1 MKTRNIKLVTFGF
14 AAMLLASCSDSN
26 ESPLS
31 PSTPQDVVGKE
42 VTSITDAQVLASRV
56 YNFKVS
62 AASRAADVPQASMGD
77 VYNMPEKPNVPADAI
92 EIVEAWNPEG
102 KPYST
107 TNLQAGKSYL
117 VKKGMHLKSSLNL
130 NGATLYVEGE
140 LTIDNFWGNSN
151 GKLIDNIWVTSNGK
165 LIVLGGTVNIIG
177 DNNQNDGN
185 VFRSTGVNL
194 YNYDGKITYNNSSSS
209 DFYVSSNDEFYTN
222 TDLDLN
228 GKALRVQGKFYA
240 GGKVTCPDLKSEKGA
255 IVNIQGGTEGLE
267 NTDVKL
273 DGIVN
278 IDGHAKFKSLTFV
291 NSGQLY
297 CCSLEIPGDLILKG
311 GDGAGSALH
320 TNYIKAKNITIESS
334 TNIYLVNNST
344 IECEGT
350 LTTNKNGSGSVILQ
364 GKNAKALIKANEIKY
379 NGSGSPESL
388 MDCYIFHAANDGGE
402 FYIDVN
408 KMNNSVGDHYAFGD
422 CHFPNAGAA
431 HNYKN
436 NSNPVVAKPA
446 ECGYTLEPEDPTP
459 GKRIDEVGEIGYDHT
474 HDISATCIQEYNGK
488 LYMSYHTRGKG
499 HGGCIEVFET
509 DANKQTKLLQYLQDK
524 DNTMDFNHL
533 MIDSKSSTP
542 NLYVVGNYAYH
553 NEAGKQTEANGLMAR
568 IGINSS
574 GLLDTDVKNIG
585 DAFVNPLIIVP
596 LDQTTQSSSLDENA
610 IIRDGDKLLITST
623 RGYEVYDPNTLE
635 LLNSKPT
642 PGKAKHIAINGNEI
656 AALYYTTRPSDPD
669 AAVDAKLDLF
679 DAGANIATATPKKT
693 IDIASIT
700 PNNGKNTIAI
710 DGENIYVCRSA
721 NGLTCYDKKG
731 TEKWTWQAPLTAS
744 TKKPQGYANGVT
756 YDNNYVYLACGGYG
770 LVVLDKNEM
779 EKGKPKVVAKTR
791 VTGVVDETT
800 GKISW
805 NSANYVKLY
814 NGLIYVAYG
823 KNRLKIYQLVDKNA
837 SGAGTSY
844 ETEKKQTKK

>member
-1 MKTRNIKLVTFGF
+1 MKAINIKLASFTF

-42 VTSITDAQVLASRV
+42 VTSITDAQTLASRV

-62 AASRAADVPQASMGD
+62 ATSRAADVPQASMGD
-77 VYNMPEKPNVPADAI
+77 VYNMPAKPSVPANAT
-92 EIVEAWNPEG
+92 EIASNNQYPLNGTQGLNGSKV
-102 KPYST
+102 Y
-107 TNLQAGKSYL
+107 
-117 VKKGMHLKSSLNL
+117 VIKKGTTITSGLNL

-140 LTIDNFWGNSN
+140 LTINNCWNN
-151 GKLIDNIWVTSNGK
+151 NYGK
-165 LIVLGGTVNIIG
+165 LIVLGGTVNIKPTDG
-177 DNNQNDGN
+177 DNNKDGN
-185 VFRSTGVNL
+185 IFLSTCVKL
-194 YNYDGKITYNNSSSS
+194 YNYDGKITYNNSSAS
-209 DFYVSSNDEFYTN
+209 DFYVSPNDEFYTN
-222 TDLDLN
+222 TDLNLN

-240 GGKVTCPDLKSEKGA
+240 GGKVTCPDLKSQKGA

-278 IDGHAKFKSLTFV
+278 IDGHAKFKSLTFE

-364 GKNAKALIKANEIKY
+364 GKDAKALIKANEIKY
-379 NGSGSPESL
+379 NGSGSPMSL
-388 MDCYIFHAANDGGE
+388 MDCYIFQAANDGGE

-408 KMNNSVGDHYAFGD
+408 KMNNSAGDHYAFSD

-446 ECGYTLEPEDPTP
+446 KCGYTLEPEDPTP

-721 NGLTCYDKKG
+721 NGLTCYDKNG

-791 VTGVVDETT
+791 VTGVADETT

-844 ETEKKQTKK
+844 ETDKKQTKK

>member
-1 MKTRNIKLVTFGF
+1 MKAINIKLASFTF
-14 AAMLLASCSDSN
+14 AALLLTSCSDSEN
-26 ESPLS
+26 GIT
-31 PSTPQDVVGKE
+31 TPDTTQDIVGKE
-42 VTSITDAQVLASRV
+42 VVSITDAQALASRV
-56 YNFKVS
+56 YNFKRPS
-62 AASRAADVPQASMGD
+62 ATRAAGVTSANLNQAYTMEAEPTGLDFAKMEKMSNYQPYNLPANTDMYIAPGETIAFNQNYHLNGNTIYVAGTYECNATWTEGNYTIVVLKGGTLKWTGGNIFPNQNGGKILCYGNFECNADLEVQNRGIFKIAGD
-77 VYNMPEKPNVPADAI
+77 
-92 EIVEAWNPEG
+92 
-102 KPYST
+102 
-107 TNLQAGKSYL
+107 
-117 VKKGMHLKSSLNL
+117 LNL
-130 NGATLYVEGE
+130 KGHTFRVNNANVYIG
-140 LTIDNFWGNSN
+140 
-151 GKLIDNIWVTSNGK
+151 GKLICNEFK
-165 LIVLGGTVNIIG
+165 
-177 DNNQNDGN
+177 NQANA
-185 VFRSTGVNL
+185 
-194 YNYDGKITYNNSSSS
+194 
-209 DFYVSSNDEFYTN
+209 YT
-222 TDLDLN
+222 
-228 GKALRVQGKFYA
+228 
-240 GGKVTCPDLKSEKGA
+240 
-255 IVNIQGGTEGLE
+255 NIQGGIEGIE
-267 NTDVKL
+267 DKPVEL
-273 DGIVN
+273 DGVVN
-278 IDGHAKFKSLTFV
+278 VDGKFKTKDLYLIG
-291 NSGQLY
+291 NGQLY
-297 CCSLEIPGDLILKG
+297 CCSLELTGDFKSMG

-320 TNYIKAKNITIESS
+320 TSYLKAKNLLLASS
-334 TNIYLVNNST
+334 NNIYLVNNSS
-344 IECEGT
+344 IEVEGT
-350 LTTNKNGSGSVILQ
+350 LQCNKNASAMIFLQ
-364 GKNAKALIKANEIKY
+364 GVNSKAYIKANVIKF
-379 NGSGSPESL
+379 NGSGSPATL
-388 MDCYIFHAANDGGE
+388 NDCYMFNAMDTGGE
-402 FYIDVN
+402 YYIDADHFDN
-408 KMNNSVGDHYAFGD
+408 SAPEGGNLAFSDIQFQGSGKAHNFRNNSA
-422 CHFPNAGAA
+422 
-431 HNYKN
+431 
-436 NSNPVVAKPA
+436 PVTLVKA
-446 ECGYTLEPEDPTP
+446 ECGYTLNPDVPTP
-459 GKRIDEVGEIGYDHT
+459 PHIDEVGEILYDHT

-710 DGENIYVCRSA
+710 DGENIYVCRCA
-721 NGLTCYDKKG
+721 NGLTCYDKNG

-791 VTGVVDETT
+791 VTGVADETT

-844 ETEKKQTKK
+844 ETDKKQTKK

>member
-1 MKTRNIKLVTFGF
+1 MKAINIKLASFTF
-14 AAMLLASCSDSN
+14 AAMLLTSCSDSN

-42 VTSITDAQVLASRV
+42 VTSITDAQTLASRV

-62 AASRAADVPQASMGD
+62 ATSRAVDVPQASMGD
-77 VYNMPEKPNVPADAI
+77 VYNMPKKPEVPADAI
-92 EIVEAWNPEG
+92 EIVEGGDPTA
-102 KPYST
+102 
-107 TNLQAGKSYL
+107 NLQAGKSYL
-117 VKKGMHLKSSLNL
+117 VKKGMHLTSPLNL
-130 NGATLYVEGE
+130 KGATLYVEGE
-140 LTIDNFWGNSN
+140 LTINNFWEN
-151 GKLIDNIWVTSNGK
+151 SNGK
-165 LIVLGGTVNIIG
+165 LIVLGGTVNI
-177 DNNQNDGN
+177 NSNQNDGN
-185 VFRSTGVNL
+185 AFLSSGVKL

-209 DFYVSSNDEFYTN
+209 DFFISDKDEFYTN
-222 TDLDLN
+222 TDLNLN
-228 GKALRVQGKFYA
+228 GKALKVQGKFYA
-240 GGKVTCPDLKSEKGA
+240 GGKVITSDLKSLNGA

-278 IDGHAKFKSLTFV
+278 IDGHAKFKSLTFE
-291 NSGQLY
+291 NRGQLY

-320 TNYIKAKNITIESS
+320 TNYIKAKNITIMSS

-344 IECEGT
+344 IECDGT
-350 LTTNKNGSGSVILQ
+350 LTTTKNGSGSVILQ
-364 GKNAKALIKANEIKY
+364 GKDAKALIKANEIKY
-379 NGSGSPESL
+379 NGKGSPMSL
-388 MDCYIFHAANDGGE
+388 MDCYIFQAANDGGE

-408 KMNNSVGDHYAFGD
+408 KMNNSAPNGDHYAFSD

-446 ECGYTLEPEDPTP
+446 KCGYTLEPEDPTP

-710 DGENIYVCRSA
+710 DGENIYVCRCA
-721 NGLTCYDKKG
+721 NGLTCYDKNG

-791 VTGVVDETT
+791 VTGVADETT

-844 ETEKKQTKK
+844 ETDKKQTKK

>member
-1 MKTRNIKLVTFGF
+1 MKAINIKLASFTF
-14 AAMLLASCSDSN
+14 AAMLLASCSDSEN
-26 ESPLS
+26 GIT
-31 PSTPQDVVGKE
+31 TPDTTQDIVGKE
-42 VTSITDAQVLASRV
+42 VVSITDAQALASRV
-56 YNFKVS
+56 YNFKRDNT
-62 AASRAADVPQASMGD
+62 SRAAGVTEANLGD
-77 VYNMPEKPNVPADAI
+77 VYNMPAKPSVPANAT
-92 EIVEAWNPEG
+92 EIASNNQYPLNGTQGLDGSKV
-102 KPYST
+102 Y
-107 TNLQAGKSYL
+107 
-117 VKKGMHLKSSLNL
+117 VIKKGTTITSGLNL

-140 LTIDNFWGNSN
+140 LTINNCWAN
-151 GKLIDNIWVTSNGK
+151 SNGK
-165 LIVLGGTVNIIG
+165 LIVLGGTVNINTTSG
-177 DNNQNDGN
+177 NDDGN
-185 VFRSTGVNL
+185 IFLSSQVKL
-194 YNYDGKITYNNSSSS
+194 YNYDGKITYNNSKAS
-209 DFYVSSNDEFYTN
+209 DFYVSPNDEFYTN
-222 TDLDLN
+222 TDLNLN

-278 IDGHAKFKSLTFV
+278 IDGHAKFKSLTFD

-297 CCSLEIPGDLILKG
+297 CCSLEIPGDLILQG

-320 TNYIKAKNITIESS
+320 ANYIKAKNITIKSS

-388 MDCYIFHAANDGGE
+388 MDCYIFHAENDGGE
-402 FYIDVN
+402 FYIDVK
-408 KMNNSVGDHYAFGD
+408 KMNNSAPGGDNYLFSD
-422 CHFPNAGAA
+422 CHFPNAGSA
-431 HNYKN
+431 HNFSN

-446 ECGYTLEPEDPTP
+446 ECGYTLEPENPTP

-635 LLNSKPT
+635 LLETKKT
-642 PGKAKHIAINGNEI
+642 PGKAKHIAASGNEI
-656 AALYYTTRPSDPD
+656 AALYYTKQVSQKGNVNEELNGRIE
-669 AAVDAKLDLF
+669 LF
-679 DAGANIATATPKKT
+679 NSGDDIATATPKKS
-693 IDIASIT
+693 IEVGGIT

-710 DGENIYVCRSA
+710 DGDNIYVCRSA
-721 NGLTCYDKKG
+721 NGLSCFDKNG
-731 TEKWTWQAPLTAS
+731 TEKWTWQAPLTAT

-756 YDNNYVYLACGGYG
+756 YDNNYIYLACGGYG
-770 LVVLDKNEM
+770 LVILDKNEM

-791 VTGVVDETT
+791 VTGVVDEST
-800 GKISW
+800 GKVSW
-805 NSANYVKLY
+805 NSANYVTLY

-837 SGAGTSY
+837 SGSDTSY
-844 ETEKKQTKK
+844 ETNKKKTTK

>member
-1 MKTRNIKLVTFGF
+1 MKAINIKLASFTF

-42 VTSITDAQVLASRV
+42 VTSITDAQTLASRV

-62 AASRAADVPQASMGD
+62 ATSRAADVPQASMGD

-92 EIVEAWNPEG
+92 EIASNNQYPLNGTQGLNGSKV
-102 KPYST
+102 Y
-107 TNLQAGKSYL
+107 
-117 VKKGMHLKSSLNL
+117 VIKKGTTITSGLNL

-140 LTIDNFWGNSN
+140 LTINNCWTN
-151 GKLIDNIWVTSNGK
+151 SNGK
-165 LIVLGGTVNIIG
+165 LIVLGGTVNINTTSG
-177 DNNQNDGN
+177 NDDGN
-185 VFRSTGVNL
+185 IFLSSQVKL
-194 YNYDGKITYNNSSSS
+194 YNYDGKITYNNSKAS
-209 DFYVSSNDEFYTN
+209 DFYVSPNDEFYTN

-240 GGKVTCPDLKSEKGA
+240 GGKVITSDLKSLKGA

-278 IDGHAKFKSLTFV
+278 IDGHAKFKSLTFE

-320 TNYIKAKNITIESS
+320 TNYIKAKNITIMSS

-350 LTTNKNGSGSVILQ
+350 LTTNKNGRGSVILQ
-364 GKNAKALIKANEIKY
+364 GKDAKALIKANEIKY
-379 NGSGSPESL
+379 NGSGSPMSL
-388 MDCYIFHAANDGGE
+388 MDCYIFQAKNDGGE
-402 FYIDVN
+402 FYIDVK
-408 KMNNSVGDHYAFGD
+408 KMNNSAPGGDNYLFSN
-422 CHFPNAGAA
+422 CNFPNAGKA
-431 HNYKN
+431 HNFSN

-635 LLNSKPT
+635 LINSKPT

-656 AALYYTTRPSDPD
+656 AALYYTTSPSDPD

-710 DGENIYVCRSA
+710 DGENIYVCRCA

-823 KNRLKIYQLVDKNA
+823 KNRLKIYQLLDK
-837 SGAGTSY
+837 
-844 ETEKKQTKK
+844 KRIWCRHKL

>member
-1 MKTRNIKLVTFGF
+1 MKAINIKLASFTF
-14 AAMLLASCSDSN
+14 AAMLLTSCSDSN

-42 VTSITDAQVLASRV
+42 VTSITDAQTLASRV

-62 AASRAADVPQASMGD
+62 ATSRAVDVPQASMGD
-77 VYNMPEKPNVPADAI
+77 VYNMPKKPEVPADAI
-92 EIVEAWNPEG
+92 EIVEGWNPEG

-117 VKKGMHLKSSLNL
+117 VKKGMHLTSSLNL

-140 LTIDNFWGNSN
+140 LTIDNFWAN
-151 GKLIDNIWVTSNGK
+151 SNGK
-165 LIVLGGTVNIIG
+165 LIVLGGTVNI
-177 DNNQNDGN
+177 NRNQNDGN
-185 VFRSTGVNL
+185 AFLSSGVKL

-209 DFYVSSNDEFYTN
+209 DFFISASDEFYTN
-222 TDLDLN
+222 TDLNLN
-228 GKALRVQGKFYA
+228 GKALKVQGKFYA
-240 GGKVTCPDLKSEKGA
+240 GGKVITSDLKSLNGA

-278 IDGHAKFKSLTFV
+278 IDGHAKFKSLTFE
-291 NSGQLY
+291 NRGQLY

-320 TNYIKAKNITIESS
+320 TNYIKAKNITIMSS

-364 GKNAKALIKANEIKY
+364 GKDAKALIKANEIKY
-379 NGSGSPESL
+379 NGYGSPLSL
-388 MDCYIFHAANDGGE
+388 MDCYIFQAENDGGE
-402 FYIDVN
+402 FYIDVK
-408 KMNNSVGDHYAFGD
+408 KMNNSAPGGDNYLFSD
-422 CHFPNAGAA
+422 CNFPNAGKA
-431 HNYKN
+431 HNFSN

-488 LYMSYHTRGKG
+488 LYMSYHTNGNG

-656 AALYYTTRPSDPD
+656 AALYYTTRPSDRY

-710 DGENIYVCRSA
+710 DGENIYVCRCA
-721 NGLTCYDKKG
+721 NGLTCYDKNG

-791 VTGVVDETT
+791 VTGVADETT

-844 ETEKKQTKK
+844 ETDKKQTKK

>member
-1 MKTRNIKLVTFGF
+1 MKAINIKLASFTF

-42 VTSITDAQVLASRV
+42 VTSITDAQTLASRV

-62 AASRAADVPQASMGD
+62 ATSRAADVPQASMGD

-92 EIVEAWNPEG
+92 EIASNNQYPLNGTQGLNGSKV
-102 KPYST
+102 Y
-107 TNLQAGKSYL
+107 
-117 VKKGMHLKSSLNL
+117 VIKKGTTITSGLNL

-140 LTIDNFWGNSN
+140 LTINNCWTN
-151 GKLIDNIWVTSNGK
+151 SNGK
-165 LIVLGGTVNIIG
+165 LIVLGGTVNINTTSG
-177 DNNQNDGN
+177 NDDGN
-185 VFRSTGVNL
+185 IFLSSQVKL
-194 YNYDGKITYNNSSSS
+194 YNYDGKITYNNSKAS
-209 DFYVSSNDEFYTN
+209 DFYVSPNDEFYTN

-255 IVNIQGGTEGLE
+255 IVNIQGGTEDLE

-278 IDGHAKFKSLTFV
+278 IDGHAKFKSLTLD

-297 CCSLEIPGDLILKG
+297 CCSLEIIPGDLILQG

-320 TNYIKAKNITIESS
+320 TNYIKAKNITIKSS

-408 KMNNSVGDHYAFGD
+408 KMNNSAPNGDHYAFGD

-656 AALYYTTRPSDPD
+656 AALYYTTRPSDKD

>member
-1 MKTRNIKLVTFGF
+1 MKAINIKLASFTF

-42 VTSITDAQVLASRV
+42 VTSITDAQTLASRV

-62 AASRAADVPQASMGD
+62 ATSRAADVPQASMGD
-77 VYNMPEKPNVPADAI
+77 VYNMPAKPSVPANAT
-92 EIVEAWNPEG
+92 EIASNNQYPLNGTQGLNGSKV
-102 KPYST
+102 Y
-107 TNLQAGKSYL
+107 
-117 VKKGMHLKSSLNL
+117 VIKKGTTITSGLNL

-140 LTIDNFWGNSN
+140 LTINNCWNN
-151 GKLIDNIWVTSNGK
+151 NYGK
-165 LIVLGGTVNIIG
+165 LIVLGGTVNIKPTDG
-177 DNNQNDGN
+177 DNNKDGN
-185 VFRSTGVNL
+185 IFLSTCVKL
-194 YNYDGKITYNNSSSS
+194 YNYDGKITYNNSSAS
-209 DFYVSSNDEFYTN
+209 DFYVSPYDEFYTN
-222 TDLDLN
+222 TDLNLN

-669 AAVDAKLDLF
+669 SAVDAKLDLF

-721 NGLTCYDKKG
+721 NGLTCYDKNG

-791 VTGVVDETT
+791 VTGVADETT

-844 ETEKKQTKK
+844 ETDKKQTKK

>member
-117 VKKGMHLKSSLNL
+117 VKKGIHLTSGLNL

-140 LTIDNFWGNSN
+140 LTIDNCWAN
-151 GKLIDNIWVTSNGK
+151 SNGK
-165 LIVLGGTVNIIG
+165 LIVLGGTVNINTTSG
-177 DNNQNDGN
+177 NDDGN
-185 VFRSTGVNL
+185 IFLSSQVKL
-194 YNYDGKITYNNSSSS
+194 YNYDGKITYNNSKAS
-209 DFYVSSNDEFYTN
+209 DFYVSPNDEFYTN

-278 IDGHAKFKSLTFV
+278 IDGDAKFKSLTFD

-320 TNYIKAKNITIESS
+320 TNYIKAKNITIKSS

-402 FYIDVN
+402 FYIDEQGLN
-408 KMNNSVGDHYAFGD
+408 DAVG
-422 CHFPNAGAA
+422 
-431 HNYKN
+431 
-436 NSNPVVAKPA
+436 
-446 ECGYTLEPEDPTP
+446 LE
-459 GKRIDEVGEIGYDHT
+459 
-474 HDISATCIQEYNGK
+474 
-488 LYMSYHTRGKG
+488 
-499 HGGCIEVFET
+499 
-509 DANKQTKLLQYLQDK
+509 
-524 DNTMDFNHL
+524 
-533 MIDSKSSTP
+533 
-542 NLYVVGNYAYH
+542 
-553 NEAGKQTEANGLMAR
+553 
-568 IGINSS
+568 
-574 GLLDTDVKNIG
+574 
-585 DAFVNPLIIVP
+585 
-596 LDQTTQSSSLDENA
+596 
-610 IIRDGDKLLITST
+610 
-623 RGYEVYDPNTLE
+623 
-635 LLNSKPT
+635 
-642 PGKAKHIAINGNEI
+642 
-656 AALYYTTRPSDPD
+656 
-669 AAVDAKLDLF
+669 
-679 DAGANIATATPKKT
+679 
-693 IDIASIT
+693 
-700 PNNGKNTIAI
+700 
-710 DGENIYVCRSA
+710 
-721 NGLTCYDKKG
+721 
-731 TEKWTWQAPLTAS
+731 
-744 TKKPQGYANGVT
+744 
-756 YDNNYVYLACGGYG
+756 
-770 LVVLDKNEM
+770 LVVLKDQPEDGKQIYAVYPFKMVGHEGNNFTFEAEIEPINAGSFKTGVRMYPKNE
-779 EKGKPKVVAKTR
+779 KLPHR
-791 VTGVVDETT
+791 QDFC
-800 GKISW
+800 
-805 NSANYVKLY
+805 YVKWL
-814 NGLIYVAYG
+814 
-823 KNRLKIYQLVDKNA
+823 D
-837 SGAGTSY
+837 
-844 ETEKKQTKK
+844 

>member
-1 MKTRNIKLVTFGF
+1 MKAINIKLASFTF
-14 AAMLLASCSDSN
+14 AAMLLASCSDSEN
-26 ESPLS
+26 GIT
-31 PSTPQDVVGKE
+31 TPDTTQDIVGKE
-42 VTSITDAQVLASRV
+42 VVSITDAQALASRV
-56 YNFKVS
+56 YNFKRDNT
-62 AASRAADVPQASMGD
+62 SRAAGVTEANLGD
-77 VYNMPEKPNVPADAI
+77 VYNMPAKPSVPANAT
-92 EIVEAWNPEG
+92 EIASNNQYPLNGTQGLNSSKV
-102 KPYST
+102 Y
-107 TNLQAGKSYL
+107 
-117 VKKGMHLKSSLNL
+117 VIKKGTTITSGLNL

-140 LTIDNFWGNSN
+140 LTIDNCWGN
-151 GKLIDNIWVTSNGK
+151 SNGK
-165 LIVLGGTVNIIG
+165 LIVLGGTVNINAISG
-177 DNNQNDGN
+177 NTDGN
-185 VFRSTGVNL
+185 IFLSTCVKL

-209 DFYVSSNDEFYTN
+209 DFFISANDEFYTN

-228 GKALRVQGKFYA
+228 GKALKVQGKFYA
-240 GGKVTCPDLKSEKGA
+240 GGKVTTSDLKSLKGA

-278 IDGHAKFKSLTFV
+278 IDGDAKFKSLTFD

-297 CCSLEIPGDLILKG
+297 CCSLEIPGDLIL

-320 TNYIKAKNITIESS
+320 TNYIKAKNITIMSS

-379 NGSGSPESL
+379 NGIGSPESL

-408 KMNNSVGDHYAFGD
+408 KMNNSAPNGDHYAFSD

-446 ECGYTLEPEDPTP
+446 KCGYTLEPEDPTP

-656 AALYYTTRPSDPD
+656 AALYYTTSPRDPD

-721 NGLTCYDKKG
+721 NGLTCYDKNG

-844 ETEKKQTKK
+844 ETDKKQTKK

>member
-1 MKTRNIKLVTFGF
+1 MKAINIKLASFTF
-14 AAMLLASCSDSN
+14 AAMLLTSCSDSN

-77 VYNMPEKPNVPADAI
+77 VYNMPAKPSVPANAT
-92 EIVEAWNPEG
+92 EIASNNQYPLNGTQGLNGSKV
-102 KPYST
+102 Y
-107 TNLQAGKSYL
+107 
-117 VKKGMHLKSSLNL
+117 VIKKGTTITSGLNL

-140 LTIDNFWGNSN
+140 LTINNCWANN
-151 GKLIDNIWVTSNGK
+151 YGK
-165 LIVLGGTVNIIG
+165 LIVLGGTVNIKPTFG
-177 DNNQNDGN
+177 DNNKDGN
-185 VFRSTGVNL
+185 IFLSSCVKL
-194 YNYDGKITYNNSSSS
+194 YNYDGKITYNNSSAS
-209 DFYVSSNDEFYTN
+209 DFYVSPYDEFYTN
-222 TDLDLN
+222 TDLNLN

-240 GGKVTCPDLKSEKGA
+240 GGKVTCPDLKSQKGA

-278 IDGHAKFKSLTFV
+278 IDGHAKFKSLTFE

-710 DGENIYVCRSA
+710 DGENIYVCRCA
-721 NGLTCYDKKG
+721 NGLTCYDKNG

-791 VTGVVDETT
+791 VTGVADETT

-844 ETEKKQTKK
+844 ETDKKQTKK

>member
-1 MKTRNIKLVTFGF
+1 MKAINIKLASFTF
-14 AAMLLASCSDSN
+14 AAMLLASCSDSEN
-26 ESPLS
+26 GIT
-31 PSTPQDVVGKE
+31 TPDTTQDIVGKE
-42 VTSITDAQVLASRV
+42 VVSITDAQALASRV
-56 YNFKVS
+56 YNFKRPS
-62 AASRAADVPQASMGD
+62 ATRAAGVTSANLNQAYTMEAEPTGLDFAKMEKMSNYQPYNLPANTDMYIAPGETIAFNQNYHLNGNTIYVAGTYECNSTWTEGNYTIVVLKGGTLKWTGGNIFPNQNGGKILCYGNFECNADLEVQNSGIFKIAGD
-77 VYNMPEKPNVPADAI
+77 
-92 EIVEAWNPEG
+92 
-102 KPYST
+102 
-107 TNLQAGKSYL
+107 
-117 VKKGMHLKSSLNL
+117 LNL
-130 NGATLYVEGE
+130 KGHTFRVNNASVYIG
-140 LTIDNFWGNSN
+140 
-151 GKLIDNIWVTSNGK
+151 GKLICNEFK
-165 LIVLGGTVNIIG
+165 
-177 DNNQNDGN
+177 NQANA
-185 VFRSTGVNL
+185 
-194 YNYDGKITYNNSSSS
+194 
-209 DFYVSSNDEFYTN
+209 YT
-222 TDLDLN
+222 
-228 GKALRVQGKFYA
+228 
-240 GGKVTCPDLKSEKGA
+240 
-255 IVNIQGGTEGLE
+255 NIQGGIEGIE
-267 NTDVKL
+267 DKPVEL
-273 DGIVN
+273 DGVVN
-278 IDGHAKFKSLTFV
+278 IDGKCKMKDLYLIG
-291 NSGQLY
+291 NGQLY
-297 CCSLEIPGDLILKG
+297 CCSLELTGEFKSLG

-320 TNYIKAKNITIESS
+320 TSYLKAKNLLLASS
-334 TNIYLVNNST
+334 NNIYLVNNSS
-344 IECEGT
+344 IEVEGT
-350 LTTNKNGSGSVILQ
+350 LQCNKNASAMIFLQ
-364 GKNAKALIKANEIKY
+364 GVNSKAYIKANVIKY
-379 NGSGSPESL
+379 NGSGNPASLNDCYMFNAMDTGGEYYIDADHFDNSSPE
-388 MDCYIFHAANDGGE
+388 GGNLAFSDIQFE
-402 FYIDVN
+402 GSGKTHNFR
-408 KMNNSVGDHYAFGD
+408 NNSA
-422 CHFPNAGAA
+422 
-431 HNYKN
+431 
-436 NSNPVVAKPA
+436 PVTLVKA
-446 ECGYTLEPEDPTP
+446 ECGYTLNPDVPTP
-459 GKRIDEVGEIGYDHT
+459 PHIDEIGEVLYDHT

-721 NGLTCYDKKG
+721 NGLTCYDKKNG

>member
-1 MKTRNIKLVTFGF
+1 MKAINVKLASFTF

-42 VTSITDAQVLASRV
+42 VTSITDAQTLASRV

-62 AASRAADVPQASMGD
+62 AASRAAAVPQASMGD

-92 EIVEAWNPEG
+92 EIVEAGNPEG
-102 KPYST
+102 KPCST

-117 VKKGMHLKSSLNL
+117 VKKGTHLTSALQLK
-130 NGATLYVEGE
+130 GATLYVEGE
-140 LTIDNFWGNSN
+140 LTINNCWEN
-151 GKLIDNIWVTSNGK
+151 SNGK
-165 LIVLGGTVNIIG
+165 LIVLGGTVNI
-177 DNNQNDGN
+177 NTTSNDGN
-185 VFRSTGVNL
+185 IFLSSCVKL
-194 YNYDGKITYNNSSSS
+194 YNYDGKITYNNSNAS
-209 DFYVSSNDEFYTN
+209 DFYVSPNDEFYTN
-222 TDLDLN
+222 TDLNLN

-278 IDGHAKFKSLTFV
+278 IDGHAKFKSLTFD
-291 NSGQLY
+291 NGGQLY

-320 TNYIKAKNITIESS
+320 TNYLKAKNITIKSS

-350 LTTNKNGSGSVILQ
+350 LTTNKNGSGSVILL

-379 NGSGSPESL
+379 NGSGSPMSL
-388 MDCYIFHAANDGGE
+388 MDCYIFQAKNDGGE
-402 FYIDVN
+402 FYIDVK
-408 KMNNSVGDHYAFGD
+408 KMNNSAPGGDNYLFSD
-422 CHFPNAGAA
+422 CNFPNAGKA
-431 HNYKN
+431 HNFSN

-488 LYMSYHTRGKG
+488 LYMSYHTNGKG

-656 AALYYTTRPSDPD
+656 AALYYTTRPKDPD
-669 AAVDAKLDLF
+669 EAVDAKLDLF

-721 NGLTCYDKKG
+721 KGLTCYDKNG

-791 VTGVVDETT
+791 VTGVADETT

-844 ETEKKQTKK
+844 ETDKKQTKK

>member
-1 MKTRNIKLVTFGF
+1 MKAINIKLASFTF
-14 AAMLLASCSDSN
+14 AAMLLTSCSDSEN
-26 ESPLS
+26 GIR
-31 PSTPQDVVGKE
+31 TPDTTQDIVGKE
-42 VTSITDAQVLASRV
+42 VVSITDAQALASRV
-56 YNFKVS
+56 YNFKRPS
-62 AASRAADVPQASMGD
+62 ATRAAGVTSANLNQAYTMEAEPTGLDFAKMEKMSNYQPYNLPANTDMYIAPGETIAFNQNYHLNGNTIYVAGTYECNATWTEGNYTIVVLKGGTLKWTGGNIFPNQNGGKILCYGNFECNADLEVQNRGIFKIAGD
-77 VYNMPEKPNVPADAI
+77 
-92 EIVEAWNPEG
+92 
-102 KPYST
+102 
-107 TNLQAGKSYL
+107 
-117 VKKGMHLKSSLNL
+117 LNL
-130 NGATLYVEGE
+130 KGHTFRVNNASVYIG
-140 LTIDNFWGNSN
+140 
-151 GKLIDNIWVTSNGK
+151 GKLICNEFK
-165 LIVLGGTVNIIG
+165 
-177 DNNQNDGN
+177 NQANA
-185 VFRSTGVNL
+185 
-194 YNYDGKITYNNSSSS
+194 
-209 DFYVSSNDEFYTN
+209 YT
-222 TDLDLN
+222 
-228 GKALRVQGKFYA
+228 
-240 GGKVTCPDLKSEKGA
+240 
-255 IVNIQGGTEGLE
+255 NIQGGIEGIE
-267 NTDVKL
+267 DKPVEL
-273 DGIVN
+273 DGVVN
-278 IDGHAKFKSLTFV
+278 IDGKCKMKDLYLIG
-291 NSGQLY
+291 NGQLY
-297 CCSLEIPGDLILKG
+297 CCSLELTGDFKSMG

-320 TNYIKAKNITIESS
+320 TSYLKAKNLLLASS
-334 TNIYLVNNST
+334 NNIYLVNNSS
-344 IECEGT
+344 IEVEGT
-350 LTTNKNGSGSVILQ
+350 LQCNKNASAMIFLQ
-364 GKNAKALIKANEIKY
+364 GVNSKAYIKANVIKF
-379 NGSGSPESL
+379 NGSGSPATL
-388 MDCYIFHAANDGGE
+388 NDCYMFNAMDTGGE
-402 FYIDVN
+402 YYIDADHFDN
-408 KMNNSVGDHYAFGD
+408 SAPEGGNLAFSDIQFQGSGKAHNFRNNSA
-422 CHFPNAGAA
+422 
-431 HNYKN
+431 
-436 NSNPVVAKPA
+436 PVTLVKA
-446 ECGYTLEPEDPTP
+446 ECGYTLNPDVPTP
-459 GKRIDEVGEIGYDHT
+459 PHIDEVGEILYDHT

-710 DGENIYVCRSA
+710 DGENIYVCRCA
-721 NGLTCYDKKG
+721 NGLTCYDKNG

-791 VTGVVDETT
+791 VTGVPDETT

-844 ETEKKQTKK
+844 ETDKKQTKK

>member
-1 MKTRNIKLVTFGF
+1 M
-14 AAMLLASCSDSN
+14 
-26 ESPLS
+26 
-31 PSTPQDVVGKE
+31 
-42 VTSITDAQVLASRV
+42 
-56 YNFKVS
+56 
-62 AASRAADVPQASMGD
+62 
-77 VYNMPEKPNVPADAI
+77 
-92 EIVEAWNPEG
+92 
-102 KPYST
+102 
-107 TNLQAGKSYL
+107 
-117 VKKGMHLKSSLNL
+117 
-130 NGATLYVEGE
+130 
-140 LTIDNFWGNSN
+140 
-151 GKLIDNIWVTSNGK
+151 
-165 LIVLGGTVNIIG
+165 
-177 DNNQNDGN
+177 
-185 VFRSTGVNL
+185 
-194 YNYDGKITYNNSSSS
+194 
-209 DFYVSSNDEFYTN
+209 
-222 TDLDLN
+222 
-228 GKALRVQGKFYA
+228 
-240 GGKVTCPDLKSEKGA
+240 
-255 IVNIQGGTEGLE
+255 
-267 NTDVKL
+267 
-273 DGIVN
+273 
-278 IDGHAKFKSLTFV
+278 
-291 NSGQLY
+291 
-297 CCSLEIPGDLILKG
+297 
-311 GDGAGSALH
+311 
-320 TNYIKAKNITIESS
+320 
-334 TNIYLVNNST
+334 
-344 IECEGT
+344 
-350 LTTNKNGSGSVILQ
+350 
-364 GKNAKALIKANEIKY
+364 
-379 NGSGSPESL
+379 SL
-388 MDCYIFHAANDGGE
+388 MDCYIFQAANDGGE
-402 FYIDVN
+402 FYIDVK
-408 KMNNSVGDHYAFGD
+408 KMNNSAPGGDNYLFSD
-422 CHFPNAGAA
+422 CHFPNAGSA
-431 HNYKN
+431 HNFSN
-436 NSNPVVAKPA
+436 NSNPVVAKPT

-474 HDISATCIQEYNGK
+474 HDISATCIQEYKGK
-488 LYMSYHTRGKG
+488 LYMSYHTRGNG

-710 DGENIYVCRSA
+710 DGENIYVCRCA
-721 NGLTCYDKKG
+721 NGLTCYDKNG

-791 VTGVVDETT
+791 VTGVADETT

-823 KNRLKIYQLVDKNA
+823 KNRLKIYQLVDKNT
-837 SGAGTSY
+837 SGTDTSY
-844 ETEKKQTKK
+844 ETDKKQTKK

>member
-1 MKTRNIKLVTFGF
+1 MDSTF
-14 AAMLLASCSDSN
+14 
-26 ESPLS
+26 
-31 PSTPQDVVGKE
+31 
-42 VTSITDAQVLASRV
+42 
-56 YNFKVS
+56 Y
-62 AASRAADVPQASMGD
+62 
-77 VYNMPEKPNVPADAI
+77 EKPELDFLMHY
-92 EIVEAWNPEG
+92 G
-102 KPYST
+102 K
-107 TNLQAGKSYL
+107 G
-117 VKKGMHLKSSLNL
+117 H
-130 NGATLYVEGE
+130 
-140 LTIDNFWGNSN
+140 
-151 GKLIDNIWVTSNGK
+151 
-165 LIVLGGTVNIIG
+165 
-177 DNNQNDGN
+177 
-185 VFRSTGVNL
+185 
-194 YNYDGKITYNNSSSS
+194 
-209 DFYVSSNDEFYTN
+209 
-222 TDLDLN
+222 
-228 GKALRVQGKFYA
+228 
-240 GGKVTCPDLKSEKGA
+240 
-255 IVNIQGGTEGLE
+255 
-267 NTDVKL
+267 L
-273 DGIVN
+273 DG
-278 IDGHAKFKSLTFV
+278 GH
-291 NSGQLY
+291 SGRY
-297 CCSLEIPGDLILKG
+297 PW
-311 GDGAGSALH
+311 
-320 TNYIKAKNITIESS
+320 
-334 TNIYLVNNST
+334 
-344 IECEGT
+344 
-350 LTTNKNGSGSVILQ
+350 GSGDDPYQRSYDWYT
-364 GKNAKALIKANEIKY
+364 E
-379 NGSGSPESL
+379 
-388 MDCYIFHAANDGGE
+388 
-402 FYIDVN
+402 VN
-408 KMNNSVGDHYAFGD
+408 KMKKDGKTEKDICEFFGLSSTEYRAYYSIARNEHKQNLADEARRLRDEGLSLQKIAERMGYNNDSSVRALL
-422 CHFPNAGAA
+422 NE
-431 HNYKN
+431 KT
-436 NSNPVVAKPA
+436 A
-446 ECGYTLEPEDPTP
+446 ERRTEAQKTAERLK
-459 GKRIDEVGEIGYDHT
+459 KRIDEVGEIGYDHT

-710 DGENIYVCRSA
+710 DGENIYVCRCA
-721 NGLTCYDKKG
+721 NGLTCYDKNG

-756 YDNNYVYLACGGYG
+756 YDKNYVYLACGGYG

-791 VTGVVDETT
+791 VTGVADETT
-800 GKISW
+800 GKISL

-837 SGAGTSY
+837 SGAGTSN
-844 ETEKKQTKK
+844 ETNKKQTKK

>member
-1 MKTRNIKLVTFGF
+1 MKAINVKLASFTF

-42 VTSITDAQVLASRV
+42 VTSITDAQTLASRV

-77 VYNMPEKPNVPADAI
+77 VYNMPKKPNVPADAI

-117 VKKGMHLKSSLNL
+117 VKKGTHLTSSLQL
-130 NGATLYVEGE
+130 KGATLYVEGE
-140 LTIDNFWGNSN
+140 LTIDNCWEN
-151 GKLIDNIWVTSNGK
+151 SNGK
-165 LIVLGGTVNIIG
+165 LIVLGGTVNI
-177 DNNQNDGN
+177 NTTSNDGN
-185 VFRSTGVNL
+185 IFLSSCVKL
-194 YNYDGKITYNNSSSS
+194 YNYDGKITYNNSNAS
-209 DFYVSSNDEFYTN
+209 DFYVSPNDEFYTN

-278 IDGHAKFKSLTFV
+278 IDGHAKFKSLTFD
-291 NSGQLY
+291 NGGQLY

-320 TNYIKAKNITIESS
+320 TNYIKAKNITIMSS

-364 GKNAKALIKANEIKY
+364 GKDAKALIKANEIKY
-379 NGSGSPESL
+379 NGSGSPMSL
-388 MDCYIFHAANDGGE
+388 MDCYIFQAANDGGE

-408 KMNNSVGDHYAFGD
+408 KMNNSAPNGDHYAFSD

-446 ECGYTLEPEDPTP
+446 KCGYTLEPEDPTP

-669 AAVDAKLDLF
+669 ETVDAKLDLF

-721 NGLTCYDKKG
+721 NGLTCYDKNG

-791 VTGVVDETT
+791 VTGVADETT

-844 ETEKKQTKK
+844 ETDKKQTKK

>member
-1 MKTRNIKLVTFGF
+1 MKAINIKLASFTF
-14 AAMLLASCSDSN
+14 AAMLLTSCSDSN

-42 VTSITDAQVLASRV
+42 VTSITDAQTLASRV

-62 AASRAADVPQASMGD
+62 ATSRAVDVPQASMGD
-77 VYNMPEKPNVPADAI
+77 VYNMPKKPEVPADAI
-92 EIVEAWNPEG
+92 EIVEGWNPEG

-117 VKKGMHLKSSLNL
+117 VKKGMHLTSSLNL

-140 LTIDNFWGNSN
+140 LTIDNFWAN
-151 GKLIDNIWVTSNGK
+151 SNGK
-165 LIVLGGTVNIIG
+165 LIVLGGTVNI
-177 DNNQNDGN
+177 NRNQNDGN
-185 VFRSTGVNL
+185 VFLSSGVKL

-209 DFYVSSNDEFYTN
+209 DFFISASDEFYTN
-222 TDLDLN
+222 TDLNLN
-228 GKALRVQGKFYA
+228 GKALKVQGKFYA
-240 GGKVTCPDLKSEKGA
+240 GGKVITSDLKSLNGA

-278 IDGHAKFKSLTFV
+278 IDGHAKFKSLTFE
-291 NSGQLY
+291 NRGQLY

-320 TNYIKAKNITIESS
+320 TNYIKAKNITIMSS

-344 IECEGT
+344 IECDGT

-364 GKNAKALIKANEIKY
+364 GKDAKALIKANEIKY
-379 NGSGSPESL
+379 NGSGSPMSL
-388 MDCYIFHAANDGGE
+388 MDCYIFQAANDGGE

-408 KMNNSVGDHYAFGD
+408 KMNNSEPNGDHYAFSD

-488 LYMSYHTRGKG
+488 LYMSYHTNGNG

-656 AALYYTTRPSDPD
+656 AALYYTTRPSDRY

-710 DGENIYVCRSA
+710 DGENIYVCRCA
-721 NGLTCYDKKG
+721 NGLTCYDKNG

-791 VTGVVDETT
+791 VTVVADETT

-844 ETEKKQTKK
+844 ETDKKQTKK

>member
-1 MKTRNIKLVTFGF
+1 MKAINIKLASFTF
-14 AAMLLASCSDSN
+14 AAMLLTSCSDSN

-42 VTSITDAQVLASRV
+42 VTSITDAQTLASRV

-62 AASRAADVPQASMGD
+62 ATSRAVDVPQASMGD
-77 VYNMPEKPNVPADAI
+77 VYNMPKKPEVPADAI
-92 EIVEAWNPEG
+92 EIVEGWNPEG

-117 VKKGMHLKSSLNL
+117 VKKGMHLTSSLNL

-140 LTIDNFWGNSN
+140 LTIDNFWAN
-151 GKLIDNIWVTSNGK
+151 SNGK
-165 LIVLGGTVNIIG
+165 LIVLGGTVNI
-177 DNNQNDGN
+177 NRNQNDGN
-185 VFRSTGVNL
+185 AFLSSGVKL

-209 DFYVSSNDEFYTN
+209 DFFISASDEFYTN
-222 TDLDLN
+222 TDLNLN
-228 GKALRVQGKFYA
+228 GKALKVQGKFYA
-240 GGKVTCPDLKSEKGA
+240 GGKVITSDLKSLNGA

-278 IDGHAKFKSLTFV
+278 IDGHAKFKSLTFE
-291 NSGQLY
+291 NRGQLY

-320 TNYIKAKNITIESS
+320 TNYIKAKNITIMSS

-344 IECEGT
+344 IECDGT

-364 GKNAKALIKANEIKY
+364 GKDAKALIKANEIKY
-379 NGSGSPESL
+379 NGEGSPMSL
-388 MDCYIFHAANDGGE
+388 MDCYIFQAANDGGE

-408 KMNNSVGDHYAFGD
+408 KMNNSAPNGDHYAFSD

-446 ECGYTLEPEDPTP
+446 KCGYTLEPEDPTP

-710 DGENIYVCRSA
+710 DGENIYVCRCA
-721 NGLTCYDKKG
+721 NGLTCYDKNG

-756 YDNNYVYLACGGYG
+756 YDKNYVYLACGGYG

-791 VTGVVDETT
+791 VTGVADETT
-800 GKISW
+800 GKISL

-837 SGAGTSY
+837 SGAGTSN
-844 ETEKKQTKK
+844 ETNKKQTKK

>member
-1 MKTRNIKLVTFGF
+1 MKAINIKLASFTF
-14 AAMLLASCSDSN
+14 AAMLLTSCSDSN

-42 VTSITDAQVLASRV
+42 VTSITDAQTLASRV

-62 AASRAADVPQASMGD
+62 ATSRAVDVPQASMGD
-77 VYNMPEKPNVPADAI
+77 VYNMPKKPEVPADAI
-92 EIVEAWNPEG
+92 EIVEGWNPEG

-117 VKKGMHLKSSLNL
+117 VKKGMHLTSSLNL

-140 LTIDNFWGNSN
+140 LTIDNFWAN
-151 GKLIDNIWVTSNGK
+151 LNGK
-165 LIVLGGTVNIIG
+165 LIVLGGTVNI
-177 DNNQNDGN
+177 NRNQNDGN
-185 VFRSTGVNL
+185 VFLSSGVKL

-209 DFYVSSNDEFYTN
+209 DFFISASDEFYTN
-222 TDLDLN
+222 TDLNLN
-228 GKALRVQGKFYA
+228 GKALKVQGKFYA
-240 GGKVTCPDLKSEKGA
+240 GGKVITSDLKSLNGA

-278 IDGHAKFKSLTFV
+278 IDGHAKFKSLTFE
-291 NSGQLY
+291 NRGQLY

-320 TNYIKAKNITIESS
+320 TNYIKAKNITIMSS

-344 IECEGT
+344 IECDGT

-364 GKNAKALIKANEIKY
+364 GKDAKALIKANEIKY
-379 NGSGSPESL
+379 NGSGSPMSL
-388 MDCYIFHAANDGGE
+388 MDCYIFQAANDGGE

-408 KMNNSVGDHYAFGD
+408 KMNNSEPNGDHYAFSD

-488 LYMSYHTRGKG
+488 LYMSYHTNGNG

-656 AALYYTTRPSDPD
+656 AALYYTTRPSDRY

-710 DGENIYVCRSA
+710 DGENIYVCRCA
-721 NGLTCYDKKG
+721 NGLTCYDKNG

-791 VTGVVDETT
+791 VTGVADETT

-844 ETEKKQTKK
+844 ETDKKQTKK

>member
-1 MKTRNIKLVTFGF
+1 MKAINVKLASFTF

-42 VTSITDAQVLASRV
+42 VTSITDAQTLASRV

-62 AASRAADVPQASMGD
+62 AASRAAAVPQASMGD

-92 EIVEAWNPEG
+92 EIVEAGNPEG
-102 KPYST
+102 KPCST

-117 VKKGMHLKSSLNL
+117 VKKGTHLTSALQLK
-130 NGATLYVEGE
+130 GATLYVEGE
-140 LTIDNFWGNSN
+140 LTINNCWEN
-151 GKLIDNIWVTSNGK
+151 SNGK
-165 LIVLGGTVNIIG
+165 LIVLGGTVNI
-177 DNNQNDGN
+177 NTTSNDGN
-185 VFRSTGVNL
+185 IFLSSCVKL
-194 YNYDGKITYNNSSSS
+194 YNYDGKITYNNSNAS
-209 DFYVSSNDEFYTN
+209 DFYVSPNDEFYTN
-222 TDLDLN
+222 TDLNLN

-278 IDGHAKFKSLTFV
+278 IDGHAKFKSLTFD
-291 NSGQLY
+291 NGGQLY

-320 TNYIKAKNITIESS
+320 TNYIKAKNITIMSS

-364 GKNAKALIKANEIKY
+364 GKDAKALIKANEIKY
-379 NGSGSPESL
+379 NGSGSPMSL
-388 MDCYIFHAANDGGE
+388 MDCYIFQAANDGGE
-402 FYIDVN
+402 FYIDVK
-408 KMNNSVGDHYAFGD
+408 KMNNSAPGGDNYLFSD
-422 CHFPNAGAA
+422 CHFPNAGSA
-431 HNYKN
+431 HNFSN

-446 ECGYTLEPEDPTP
+446 ECGYTLEPENPTP

-474 HDISATCIQEYNGK
+474 HDISATCIQEYKGK
-488 LYMSYHTRGKG
+488 LYMSYHTRGNG

-656 AALYYTTRPSDPD
+656 AALYYTTRPKDPD
-669 AAVDAKLDLF
+669 EAVDAKLDLF

-710 DGENIYVCRSA
+710 DGENIYVCRCA
-721 NGLTCYDKKG
+721 NGLTCYDKNG

-791 VTGVVDETT
+791 VTGVADETT

-844 ETEKKQTKK
+844 ETDKKQTKK

>member
-1 MKTRNIKLVTFGF
+1 MKAINIKLASFTF
-14 AAMLLASCSDSN
+14 AAMLLTSCSDSN

-42 VTSITDAQVLASRV
+42 VTSITDAQTLASRV

-62 AASRAADVPQASMGD
+62 ATSRAVDVPQASMGD
-77 VYNMPEKPNVPADAI
+77 VYNMPKKPEVPADAI
-92 EIVEAWNPEG
+92 EIVEGWNPEG

-117 VKKGMHLKSSLNL
+117 VKKGMHLTSSLNL

-140 LTIDNFWGNSN
+140 LTIDNFWAN
-151 GKLIDNIWVTSNGK
+151 SNGK
-165 LIVLGGTVNIIG
+165 LIVLGGTVNI
-177 DNNQNDGN
+177 NRNQNDGN
-185 VFRSTGVNL
+185 AFLSSGVKL

-209 DFYVSSNDEFYTN
+209 DFFISASDEFYTN
-222 TDLDLN
+222 TDLNLN
-228 GKALRVQGKFYA
+228 GKALKVQGKFYA
-240 GGKVTCPDLKSEKGA
+240 GGKVITSDLKSLNGA

-278 IDGHAKFKSLTFV
+278 IDGHAKFKSLTFE
-291 NSGQLY
+291 NRGQLY

-320 TNYIKAKNITIESS
+320 SNYIKAKNITIMSS

-344 IECEGT
+344 IECDGT
-350 LTTNKNGSGSVILQ
+350 LTTTKNGSGSVILQ
-364 GKNAKALIKANEIKY
+364 GKDAKALIKANEIKY
-379 NGSGSPESL
+379 NGKGSPMSL
-388 MDCYIFHAANDGGE
+388 MDCYIFQAANDGGE

-408 KMNNSVGDHYAFGD
+408 KMNNSAPNGDHYAFSD

-446 ECGYTLEPEDPTP
+446 KCGYTLEPEDPTP

-474 HDISATCIQEYNGK
+474 HDISATCIQEYNSK

-610 IIRDGDKLLITST
+610 IIHDGDKLLITST

-710 DGENIYVCRSA
+710 DGENIYVCRCA
-721 NGLTCYDKKG
+721 NGLTCYDKNG

-756 YDNNYVYLACGGYG
+756 YDKNYVYLACGGYG

-791 VTGVVDETT
+791 VTGVADETT
-800 GKISW
+800 GKISL

-837 SGAGTSY
+837 SGAGTSN
-844 ETEKKQTKK
+844 ETNKKQTKK

>member
-1 MKTRNIKLVTFGF
+1 MKAINIKLASFTF
-14 AAMLLASCSDSN
+14 AAMLLTSCSDSN

-42 VTSITDAQVLASRV
+42 VTSITDAQTLASRV

-62 AASRAADVPQASMGD
+62 ATSRAVDVPQASMGD
-77 VYNMPEKPNVPADAI
+77 VYNMPKKPEVPADAI
-92 EIVEAWNPEG
+92 EIVEGWNPEG

-117 VKKGMHLKSSLNL
+117 VKKGMHLTSSLNL

-140 LTIDNFWGNSN
+140 LTIDNFWAN
-151 GKLIDNIWVTSNGK
+151 SNGK
-165 LIVLGGTVNIIG
+165 LIVLGGTVNI
-177 DNNQNDGN
+177 NRNQNDGN
-185 VFRSTGVNL
+185 VFLSSDVKL

-209 DFYVSSNDEFYTN
+209 DFFISASDEFYTN
-222 TDLDLN
+222 TDLNLN
-228 GKALRVQGKFYA
+228 GKALKVQGKFYA
-240 GGKVTCPDLKSEKGA
+240 GGKVITSDLKSLNGA

-278 IDGHAKFKSLTFV
+278 IDGHAKFKSLTFE
-291 NSGQLY
+291 NRGQLY

-320 TNYIKAKNITIESS
+320 TNYIKAKNITIMSS

-344 IECEGT
+344 IECDGT

-364 GKNAKALIKANEIKY
+364 GKDAKALIKANEIKY
-379 NGSGSPESL
+379 NGSGSPMSL
-388 MDCYIFHAANDGGE
+388 MDCYIFQAANDGGE

-408 KMNNSVGDHYAFGD
+408 KMNNSEPNGDHYAFSD

-488 LYMSYHTRGKG
+488 LYMSYHTNGNG

-710 DGENIYVCRSA
+710 DGENIYVCRCA
-721 NGLTCYDKKG
+721 NGLTCYDKNG

-791 VTGVVDETT
+791 VTVVADETT

-844 ETEKKQTKK
+844 ETDKKQTKK

>member
-117 VKKGMHLKSSLNL
+117 VKKGMQLTSGLNL

-140 LTIDNFWGNSN
+140 LTINNFWNN
-151 GKLIDNIWVTSNGK
+151 NGK
-165 LIVLGGTVNIIG
+165 LIVLGGTVNINI
-177 DNNQNDGN
+177 NQNDGN
-185 VFRSTGVNL
+185 VFLSSGVKL

-209 DFYVSSNDEFYTN
+209 DFYVSPNDEFYTN

-240 GGKVTCPDLKSEKGA
+240 GGKVTCPDLKSQKGA

-278 IDGHAKFKSLTFV
+278 IDGHAKFKSLTFD
-291 NSGQLY
+291 NRGQLY
-297 CCSLEIPGDLILKG
+297 CCSLEIPGDLILQG

-320 TNYIKAKNITIESS
+320 TNYIKAKNITIKSS

-408 KMNNSVGDHYAFGD
+408 KMNNSAPNGDHYAFGD

-642 PGKAKHIAINGNEI
+642 LGKAKHIAINGNEI

-721 NGLTCYDKKG
+721 NGLTCYDKNG

>member
-1 MKTRNIKLVTFGF
+1 MKAINIKLASFTF
-14 AAMLLASCSDSN
+14 AAMLLASCSASEN
-26 ESPLS
+26 GIT
-31 PSTPQDVVGKE
+31 TPDTTQDIVGKE
-42 VTSITDAQVLASRV
+42 VVSITDAQALASRV
-56 YNFKVS
+56 YNFKRPS
-62 AASRAADVPQASMGD
+62 ATRAAGVTSANLNQAYTMEAEPTGLDFAKMEKMSNYQTYNLPANTDMYIAPGETIASQSYHLNGNTIYVAGTYEYNATWTEGNYTIVVLKGGTLKWAGGNIFPNQKGGKILCYGNFECNADLEVHNRGIFKIAGD
-77 VYNMPEKPNVPADAI
+77 
-92 EIVEAWNPEG
+92 
-102 KPYST
+102 
-107 TNLQAGKSYL
+107 
-117 VKKGMHLKSSLNL
+117 LNL
-130 NGATLYVEGE
+130 KGHPFRVNNASVYIG
-140 LTIDNFWGNSN
+140 
-151 GKLIDNIWVTSNGK
+151 GKLICNEFK
-165 LIVLGGTVNIIG
+165 
-177 DNNQNDGN
+177 NQANA
-185 VFRSTGVNL
+185 
-194 YNYDGKITYNNSSSS
+194 
-209 DFYVSSNDEFYTN
+209 YT
-222 TDLDLN
+222 
-228 GKALRVQGKFYA
+228 
-240 GGKVTCPDLKSEKGA
+240 
-255 IVNIQGGTEGLE
+255 NIQGGIEGIE
-267 NTDVKL
+267 DKPVEL
-273 DGIVN
+273 DGVVN
-278 IDGHAKFKSLTFV
+278 IDGKCKMKDLYLIG
-291 NSGQLY
+291 NGQLY
-297 CCSLEIPGDLILKG
+297 CCSLELTGEFKSLG

-320 TNYIKAKNITIESS
+320 TSYLKAKNLLLASS
-334 TNIYLVNNST
+334 NNIYLVNNSS
-344 IECEGT
+344 IEVEGT
-350 LTTNKNGSGSVILQ
+350 VQCNKNDSAMIFLQ
-364 GKNAKALIKANEIKY
+364 GVNSKAYIKANVIKY
-379 NGSGSPESL
+379 NGSGSPASL
-388 MDCYIFHAANDGGE
+388 NDCYMFNAMDTGGE
-402 FYIDVN
+402 YYIDADHFDN
-408 KMNNSVGDHYAFGD
+408 SSPEGGNLAFSDIQFEGSGKTHNFRNNSA
-422 CHFPNAGAA
+422 
-431 HNYKN
+431 
-436 NSNPVVAKPA
+436 PVTLVKA
-446 ECGYTLEPEDPTP
+446 ECGYTLNPDVPTP
-459 GKRIDEVGEIGYDHT
+459 PHIDEIGEVLYDHT

-553 NEAGKQTEANGLMAR
+553 NEASKQTEANGLMAR

-721 NGLTCYDKKG
+721 NGLTCYDKNG

-770 LVVLDKNEM
+770 LVVLDKNQM

>member
-1 MKTRNIKLVTFGF
+1 MKAINIKLASFTF

-42 VTSITDAQVLASRV
+42 VTSITDAQTLASRV

-62 AASRAADVPQASMGD
+62 ATSRAADVPQASMGD
-77 VYNMPEKPNVPADAI
+77 VYNMPAKPSVPANAT
-92 EIVEAWNPEG
+92 EIASNNQYPLNGTQGLNGSKV
-102 KPYST
+102 Y
-107 TNLQAGKSYL
+107 
-117 VKKGMHLKSSLNL
+117 VIKKGTTITSGLNL

-140 LTIDNFWGNSN
+140 LTINNCWANN
-151 GKLIDNIWVTSNGK
+151 YGK
-165 LIVLGGTVNIIG
+165 LIVLGGTVNIKPTDG
-177 DNNQNDGN
+177 DNNKDGN
-185 VFRSTGVNL
+185 IFLSTCVKL
-194 YNYDGKITYNNSSSS
+194 YNYDGKITYNNSSAS
-209 DFYVSSNDEFYTN
+209 DFYVSPNDEFYTN
-222 TDLDLN
+222 TDLNLN

-240 GGKVTCPDLKSEKGA
+240 GGKVTCPDLKSQKGA

-278 IDGHAKFKSLTFV
+278 IDGHAKFKSLTFE

-364 GKNAKALIKANEIKY
+364 GKDAKALIKANEIKY
-379 NGSGSPESL
+379 NGSGSPMSL
-388 MDCYIFHAANDGGE
+388 MDCYIFQAANDGGE

-408 KMNNSVGDHYAFGD
+408 KMNNSAGDHYAFSD

-446 ECGYTLEPEDPTP
+446 KCGYTLEPEDPTP

-635 LLNSKPT
+635 LLNSKQT

-721 NGLTCYDKKG
+721 NGLTCYDKNG

-791 VTGVVDETT
+791 VTGVADETT

-844 ETEKKQTKK
+844 ETDKKQTKK

>member
-1 MKTRNIKLVTFGF
+1 
-14 AAMLLASCSDSN
+14 MLLASCSDSN

-92 EIVEAWNPEG
+92 EIASNNQYPLNGTKGLNGSKV
-102 KPYST
+102 Y
-107 TNLQAGKSYL
+107 
-117 VKKGMHLKSSLNL
+117 VIKKGTTITSGLNL

-140 LTIDNFWGNSN
+140 LTINNCWTN
-151 GKLIDNIWVTSNGK
+151 SNGK
-165 LIVLGGTVNIIG
+165 LIVLGGTVNINTTSG
-177 DNNQNDGN
+177 NDDGN
-185 VFRSTGVNL
+185 IFLSSQVKL
-194 YNYDGKITYNNSSSS
+194 YNYDGKITYNNSKAS
-209 DFYVSSNDEFYTN
+209 DFYVSPNDEFYTN

-278 IDGHAKFKSLTFV
+278 IDGHAKFKSLTLD

-297 CCSLEIPGDLILKG
+297 CCSLEIIPGDLILQG

-320 TNYIKAKNITIESS
+320 TNYIKAKNITIKSS

-408 KMNNSVGDHYAFGD
+408 KMNNSAPNGDHYAFGD

-656 AALYYTTRPSDPD
+656 AALYYTTRPSDKD

-679 DAGANIATATPKKT
+679 DAGANIATATPKKK